1 MTVTTDANGAPRVS
15 ERVAVALVAE
25 QAIAATPGVSAT
37 SGPGGRWR
45 TVGSQQIIPGV
56 LAAESGGGCIDVELH
71 LVARWP
77 LEGSF
82 EELAEQLRAHLRR
95 AAAIAGMGE
104 RLGAVSV
111 AFDDVVT
118 DGESG

>member
-1 MTVTTDANGAPRVS
+1 MTVTIDANRAPRVS
-15 ERVAVALVAE
+15 ERVALALVAG
-25 QAIAATPGVSAT
+25 QAIARTPGVSAT

-45 TVGSQQIIPGV
+45 TVGSQQIVAGV
-56 LAAESGGGCIDVELH
+56 VAAENGGGRIDVELH

-77 LEGSF
+77 LAGSL
-82 EELAEQLRAHLRR
+82 EELAEELRARLRR

-111 AFDDVVT
+111 AFDDVLI
-118 DGESG
+118 GEESG

>member
-1 MTVTTDANGAPRVS
+1 VTVTTEANRAPRVS
-15 ERVAVALVAE
+15 ERVALALVAE
-25 QAIAATPGVSAT
+25 RAIAEMPGVSAT

-56 LAAESGGGCIDVELH
+56 LAAESAGGRIDVEPH

-77 LEGSF
+77 LAGSF
-82 EELAEQLRAHLRR
+82 EELAEQLRARVRR

-104 RLGAVSV
+104 RLGDVAV

-118 DGESG
+118 DEESS